1 MKITSQQ
8 LKSFRLISI
17 CILLLGVALM
27 LYMMFVESE
36 PGALPLGLILLGV
49 VGWILSKNKINKQ
62 TK

>member
-27 LYMMFVESE
+27 VYMMFVESE